1 MMREMSYRDKMI
13 LLIIS
18 VIIILAVGFFA
29 LIRPKYNT
37 LVADRAIYEETKTEW
52 EGIDAKLQQIPVLK
66 EGITAEY
73 KDSREIAEMFINEA
87 FQPVNETFDNT
98 NANYILEKYVRPIVD
113 ESELKVETI
122 GMSGISSKTLDY
134 YYQTPDVLTYS
145 LLESADING
154 KYAQQVT
161 DLLKTS
167 STLSERDTA
176 EVMANTVTLKV
187 TGKKENLMTFLDKF
201 NAEEGATVEGATG
214 EGEEGFGKDIADNAV
229 RITSISIEDYTFGEG
244 QTQTITEQQVAEDGT
259 VTQVTRDVPAAAD
272 GQGESSIDLSITF
285 YNAMPIDEPVL
296 GD

>member
-37 LVADRAIYEETKTEW
+37 LVEDRAIYEDTKTEW

-66 EGITAEY
+66 ENITAEY
-73 KDSREIAEMFINEA
+73 KDSSKIAEMFVNEA
-87 FQPVNETFDNT
+87 FQPVNDTFDNLK
-98 NANYILEKYVRPIVD
+98 ANYVLDQYIQTKVD
-113 ESELKVETI
+113 ESELKVKSFSLD
-122 GMSGISSKTLDY
+122 GVSAQSLDY
-134 YYQTPDVLTYS
+134 YYYAPNVLTYS

-154 KYAQQVT
+154 DYAQKVT

-167 STLSERDTA
+167 TTLSERETA
-176 EVMANTVTLKV
+176 EVMTNTLTLSLS
-187 TGKKENLMTFLDKF
+187 GKKENLMTFLTKMVEEEE
-201 NAEEGATVEGATG
+201 NAA
-214 EGEEGFGKDIADNAV
+214 
-229 RITSISIEDYTFGEG
+229 RITSVSISDYTFGEG
-244 QTQTITEQQVAEDGT
+244 QTQTITEQQTNPDGT
-259 VTQVTRDVPAAAD
+259 VTEVTREVPVASD
-272 GQGESSIDLSITF
+272 GQGESEMDISITF

>member
-37 LVADRAIYEETKTEW
+37 LVEDRIVYEDTKTEW

-66 EGITAEY
+66 EAITAEY
-73 KDSREIAEMFINEA
+73 KDSSKIAEMFVNEA
-87 FQPVNETFDNT
+87 FQPVNDTFDNLK
-98 NANYILEKYVRPIVD
+98 ANYVLDQYIQTKVD
-113 ESELKVETI
+113 ESELKVKSFDL
-122 GMSGISSKTLDY
+122 SGISSQSLEY
-134 YYQTPDVLTYS
+134 YYYTPDVLTYS

-154 KYAQQVT
+154 DYAQKVT

-167 STLSERDTA
+167 TILSEREQA
-176 EVMANTVTLKV
+176 EVMTNTLSLSVS
-187 TGKKENLMTFLDKF
+187 GKKENLMTFLTKMIEEEE
-201 NAEEGATVEGATG
+201 NAA
-214 EGEEGFGKDIADNAV
+214 
-229 RITSISIEDYTFGEG
+229 RITSVSISDYTFGEG
-244 QTQTITEQQVAEDGT
+244 QTQTITEQQTNPDGT
-259 VTQVTRDVPAAAD
+259 VTEVTREVPVASD
-272 GQGESSIDLSITF
+272 GQGESEMDISITF